1 MNGVCTHVVRL
12 NVHSKKLDYY
22 TGNYDAYVAER
33 RVRDEDQQRKYDAEQ
48 RDIAEIKDFIARFG
62 HGTVKMVRQAQSR
75 EKLLEKKLEAG
86 LTPKPQA
93 DAAWDFTFPD
103 PGELPTPVLMIQVR
117 APPFSPWTRLAP
129 IPTLPR
135 AAPVFLLLHARRPS
149 PPFMQGRHVRVPG
162 LRALVPP
169 PRPRHR
175 PRLAHR
181 ARRPERRGQDDVR
194 QAHDG

>member
-33 RVRDEDQQRKYDAEQ
+33 KVRDEDQQRKYDAEQ

-117 APPFSPWTRLAP
+117 APPSLLGLVSLRFRLSHALLLYSYAYMHDDCP
-129 IPTLPR
+129 PPPSRTSRSRTR
-135 AAPVFLLLHARRPS
+135 AASPCTTTSTSASTSTRASRSSART
-149 PPFMQGRHVRVPG
+149 
-162 LRALVPP
+162 A
-169 PRPRHR
+169 
-175 PRLAHR
+175 R
-181 ARRPERRGQDDVR
+181 ARRRSSSS
-194 QAHDG
+194 

>member
-33 RVRDEDQQRKYDAEQ
+33 KVRDEDQQRKYDAEQ

-117 APPFSPWTRLAP
+117 APPSLLGLVSLRFRLSHALLLYSYASMHDDCP
-129 IPTLPR
+129 PPSRTSRSRTR
-135 AAPVFLLLHARRPS
+135 AAS
-149 PPFMQGRHVRVPG
+149 PCTTTSTSASTSTRASRSSGRT
-162 LRALVPP
+162 A
-169 PRPRHR
+169 
-175 PRLAHR
+175 R
-181 ARRPERRGQDDVR
+181 ARRRLSSS
-194 QAHDG
+194 